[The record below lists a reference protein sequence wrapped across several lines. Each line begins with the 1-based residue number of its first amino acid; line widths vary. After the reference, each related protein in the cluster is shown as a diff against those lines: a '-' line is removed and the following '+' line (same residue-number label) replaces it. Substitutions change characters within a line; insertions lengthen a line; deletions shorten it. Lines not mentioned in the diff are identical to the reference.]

1 VAGKQQPDN
10 LPSRD
15 ALLDFIRL
23 SASPVGKREIA
34 REFRL
39 SATGRGEIAHMLDTL
54 EDEGAI
60 RRARGRRYIAGNRLP
75 SVTVL
80 DVVGLDSDG
89 EPVVAL
95 SDDRITDKPPAIR
108 LTSDRKR
115 GRAPGLGDR
124 VLARLTEQRG
134 GHYTAQVM
142 RVLERRPTRVFGVFR
157 VSRSGGRLDP
167 ADRRFKSQFL
177 IADGNTGNA
186 SDGEFVA
193 CETLPGRAFG
203 LPLAKVVTRIG
214 TEKDATSVSPLV
226 IAKNEIPVE
235 FTPEALALA
244 EKADAAPMDK
254 RDDLRS
260 LKLVTIDD
268 ESARDYDDAVWAEPD
283 PSGDNPGGWHL
294 IVAIADVAWYVR
306 PDDALDQAAHERGN
320 SVYLPDRVIPM
331 LPEALSNGWCSLNP
345 DEDRPCMTVDMWIDA
360 RGHKIRHKFRRSM
373 MRSAARLTY
382 TQLQRSRDGEPSG
395 DTRHNIPEGIIE
407 PLYGAFQAL
416 QDARK
421 ERGAIDL
428 DMPERR
434 AVLAGDGSIDRIESR
449 VRLDSHR
456 LIEEFMI
463 LANVCAAETLE
474 KVGQPCMYR
483 LHDDPAPDRIAVL
496 RGYLQTLGLKLA
508 GGQAVRP
515 KHFAQLVS
523 RLDGRPEVA
532 AVQDAILRSQAKAEY
547 GPENVGHFGLAL
559 RNYAHFTSPIR
570 RYSDLLVH
578 RALIAGLR
586 LGDGALDTRAG
597 LEFAEIGS
605 HISMTERRAT
615 AAEREAFDRLCTLY
629 LVDRVGAEF
638 SARVSGV
645 ERFGLFVE
653 LEETGADG
661 LVPISA
667 LGDEYFEYDERRLA
681 LCGRG
686 SGEEF
691 RLGDRIRVR
700 LAEANPATGSLR
712 MELADR
718 APREDSPK
726 RHRGRGKGAA
736 RGPGNGPGQ
745 RTGRGRPGANRGRHR
760 PKPRK

>member
-1 VAGKQQPDN
+1 MARKQQPDT
-10 LPSRD
+10 LPSRED
-15 ALLDFIRL
+15 ILNFIRD
-23 SASPVGKREIA
+23 SASPVGKRDIA
-34 REFRL
+34 RAFRL
-39 SATGRGEIAHMLDTL
+39 SAPDRAKIAEIL
-54 EDEGAI
+54 EPLEEEGAI
-60 RRARGRRYIAGNRLP
+60 RRGRGRRYSAGNRLP

-95 SDDRITDKPPAIR
+95 SDDRITDTPPSIR
-108 LTSDRKR
+108 LTGDRRR

-134 GHYTAQVM
+134 GSYTAHVM
-142 RVLERRPTRVFGVFR
+142 RILERRPSRVFGVFR
-157 VSRSGGRLDP
+157 TSRSGGRLDP

-177 IADGNTGNA
+177 IAETNTGGA
-186 SDGEFVA
+186 DEGEFVV
-193 CETLPGRAFG
+193 CETLSGRAFG
-203 LPLAKVVTRIG
+203 LPLARVVKRIG
-214 TEKDATSVSPLV
+214 TEKAATSVSPLV

-235 FTPEALALA
+235 FTGEALDQASGA
-244 EKADAAPMDK
+244 VAAPMDK

-260 LKLVTIDD
+260 LPLVTIDD
-268 ESARDYDDAVWAEPD
+268 ETARDYDDAVWAESD
-283 PSGDNPGGWHL
+283 HSDGNRGGWHL

-306 PDDALDQAAHERGN
+306 PNDALDRAAHDRGN
-320 SVYLPDRVIPM
+320 SVYLPDRVVPM

-360 RGHKIRHKFRRSM
+360 HGNKIRHKFRRSM

-382 TQLQRSRDGEPSG
+382 TQLQRTRDGEPP
-395 DTRHNIPEGIIE
+395 DDAKFAVPAGIID
-407 PLYGAFQAL
+407 PLYGAFEAL
-416 QDARK
+416 QQARQ

-428 DMPERR
+428 DLPERR
-434 AVLAGDGSIDRIESR
+434 AVLAKDGSVDRIENR
-449 VRLDSHR
+449 VRFDSHR

-483 LHDDPAPDRIAVL
+483 LHDDPAPDRVAAL
-496 RGYLQTLGLKLA
+496 RGYLKTLGLSLA

-515 KHFAQLVS
+515 KHFAQLVKKLS
-523 RLDGRPEVA
+523 GRPEVA
-532 AVQDAILRSQAKAEY
+532 AVQDAILRCQAKAEY

-586 LGDGALDTRAG
+586 LGKGALDSRAG
-597 LEFAEIGS
+597 LEFAEIGD

-629 LVDRVGAEF
+629 LADRVGAEF
-638 SARVSGV
+638 SARISGV

-661 LVPISA
+661 LIPVSA

-681 LCGRG
+681 LTARG

-691 RLGDRIRVR
+691 RLGDKVQVR

-712 MELADR
+712 MELNDR
-718 APREDSPK
+718 APRENSHQ
-726 RHRGRGKGAA
+726 RHPGRRRGKGAGKGHG
-736 RGPGNGPGQ
+736 RSQPG
-745 RTGRGRPGANRGRHR
+745 TKRGRHG
-760 PKPRK
+760 PRSRK